1 MSDFNVS
8 TRYAKALLA
17 LATETK
23 QFDTVSADVEYVLGC
38 FMSVK
43 ELKVAILSPVVKQ
56 EKKFQ
61 ILEAVFNNKISERT
75 FEFLKFVLKK
85 NRETLLINILK
96 RFVELKNTQMGIA
109 DIKIKVAFDINDE
122 QKSKLKSKLESI
134 TGKKVSLN
142 VKIDESIIGGF
153 IAKHEDTIYDA
164 SVKHSL
170 ELLKK
175 KFIQGDFVLN

>member
-8 TRYAKALLA
+8 SRYAKALLA
-17 LATETK
+17 LATETQ
-23 QFDTVSADVEYVLGC
+23 QFDIVSSDVEFVLNC
-38 FMSVK
+38 FLSVK
-43 ELKVAILSPVVKQ
+43 ELKVAILSPIIKQ

-61 ILEAVFNNKISERT
+61 ILEAVFKNKVSERT
-75 FEFLKFVLKK
+75 FEFIKFVLKK
-85 NRETLLINILK
+85 NRENLLLNILK
-96 RFVELKNTQMGIA
+96 RFVELKNAQQGLA
-109 DIKIKVAFDINDE
+109 DIKVKVAFDISDE
-122 QKSKLKSKLESI
+122 QKSKLKSKLQSI
-134 TGKKVSLN
+134 TGKKVSLD